1 MHPMTLQTLLE
12 ARDAVRASDAS
23 ASALTEAAIAR
34 ALETADFN
42 AFALLDADGAR
53 AQAAQLD
60 RQAAHRAATLG
71 ALHGV
76 PITVKDLFNVAGL
89 PTRAGTAAALP
100 LEFQLPTEDAAA
112 VSRLRL
118 AGAVILGKV
127 NLHEIALGITGE
139 NAHTGDV
146 KNPIDPARQAGG
158 SSSGGAVSV
167 ALGVGYG
174 SLGSDTGG
182 SLRIPASFCG
192 VVGFKPSFGLIPL
205 TGALPLSATCDHAGP
220 LARNVA
226 DAHALFEILAQR
238 NLPLRSLEHLR
249 DLRIGVPRAWLEG
262 RLGADVRR
270 EFELLLLRLR
280 DAGATVLDV
289 TPIDLELAGTAY
301 TPIVRAEAAFTHR
314 AALQGNPQLFGVR
327 DALEAGMRL
336 SAGEYLEARGLRGRV
351 RAGLEASLRDLDAL
365 ILPAAPL
372 PAPLRGA
379 STVQLESG
387 ARAHRDAF
395 IELTL
400 PFSLIGVPALSL
412 PFITVD
418 GLPVGLQV
426 ITAKGNDVLALEIGA
441 WLERQSG

>member
-1 MHPMTLQTLLE
+1 MRPMTLQTLLE
-12 ARDAVRASDAS
+12 AANAVRTGETS

-34 ALETADFN
+34 ALETAEFN
-42 AFALLDADGAR
+42 AFAVLDAEDAMR
-53 AQAAQLD
+53 QAQQLD
-60 RQAAHRAATLG
+60 ALPQAKG

-89 PTRAGTAAALP
+89 PTRAGTAAPLP
-100 LEFQLPTEDAAA
+100 LEFRSPTVDAAA
-112 VSRLRL
+112 VSRLRV

-146 KNPIDPARQAGG
+146 SNPIDLARQAGG

-167 ALGVGYG
+167 ALGAGYG

-192 VVGFKPSFGLIPL
+192 VVGFKPTFGLIPL
-205 TGALPLSATCDHAGP
+205 TGALPLSVTCDHAGP

-226 DAHALFEILAQR
+226 DAHALFEILAGR
-238 NLPLRSLEHLR
+238 NLPLRSFDNLR
-249 DLRIGVPRAWLEG
+249 GLRIGVPRSWLEG
-262 RLGADVRR
+262 RLGLDVRR
-270 EFELLLLRLR
+270 DFEVLLLQLR

-289 TPIDLELAGTAY
+289 SPTDLELAGTAY

-314 AALQGNPQLFGVR
+314 AALEAYPELFGVR
-327 DALEAGMRL
+327 EPLEAGMAL
-336 SAGEYLEARGLRGRV
+336 SVADYLEARALRRRV
-351 RAGLEASLRDLDAL
+351 RAGLEATLRELDAL
-365 ILPAAPL
+365 MLPAAPL
-372 PAPLRGA
+372 PAPLRGT

-387 ARAHRDAF
+387 VRAHRDAF

-400 PFSLIGVPALSL
+400 PFSLVGVPALSL
-412 PFITVD
+412 PFTTVD

-426 ITAKGNDVLALEIGA
+426 ITAKGNDALALEIGL
-441 WLERQSG
+441 WLERLFEQ

>member
-1 MHPMTLQTLLE
+1 MPRMTLQTLLE
-12 ARDAVRASDAS
+12 VAHTVRTGETS
-23 ASALTEAAIAR
+23 ATALTEAAIAR

-42 AFALLDADGAR
+42 AFAVLDADGAR

-60 RQAAHRAATLG
+60 ALPQARG

-76 PITVKDLFNVAGL
+76 PITVKDLFNAAKL
-89 PTRAGTAAALP
+89 PTRAGTAATLP
-100 LEFQLPTEDAAA
+100 LEFQAPMVDAAA
-112 VSRLRL
+112 VERLRA

-146 KNPIDPARQAGG
+146 KNPLDPARQAGG

-167 ALGVGYG
+167 ALGAGYG

-192 VVGFKPSFGLIPL
+192 VVGFKPTFGLIPL
-205 TGALPLSATCDHAGP
+205 EGALPLSVTCDQAGP

-226 DAHALFEILAQR
+226 DAHALFEILAHR
-238 NLPLRSLEHLR
+238 NLPLRRLEHLR
-249 DLRIGVPRAWLEG
+249 DLKIGVPRTWLEG

-270 EFELLLLRLR
+270 EFEMLLLHLR

-289 TPIDLELAGTAY
+289 TPLDLELAGAAY

-314 AALQGNPQLFGVR
+314 AALESHPASFGVR
-327 DALEAGMRL
+327 EPLEAGMKL
-336 SAGEYLEARGLRGRV
+336 SVGQYLEARGLRRRV
-351 RAGLEASLRDLDAL
+351 RAGLEATLRTVDAL
-365 ILPAAPL
+365 LLPAAPL
-372 PAPLRGA
+372 PAPLRGTQ
-379 STVQLESG
+379 TVQLESG
-387 ARAHRDAF
+387 EKAHRDAF

-400 PFSLIGVPALSL
+400 PFSLVGVPALSL
-412 PFITVD
+412 PFARVD

-426 ITAKGNDVLALEIGA
+426 VTAKGNDALALEIGT
-441 WLERQSG
+441 WLERRSG

>member
-1 MHPMTLQTLLE
+1 MIPQTLLE
-12 ARDAVRASDAS
+12 ATEAVRAGETS

-34 ALETADFN
+34 ALETAAFN
-42 AFALLDADGAR
+42 AFAVLDADGAR
-53 AQAAQLD
+53 AQAARLD
-60 RQAAHRAATLG
+60 RQATRG
-71 ALHGV
+71 ALHGI

-89 PTRAGTAAALP
+89 ATRAGTAAPLP
-100 LEFQLPTEDAAA
+100 LEFQAPTVDASA
-112 VSRLRL
+112 VSRLRS

-139 NAHTGDV
+139 NAQTGDV
-146 KNPIDPARQAGG
+146 ENPIDPARQAGG

-167 ALGVGYG
+167 ALGAGYG

-192 VVGFKPSFGLIPL
+192 VVGFKPGFGLIPL
-205 TGALPLSATCDHAGP
+205 TGALPLSVTCDHAGP

-262 RLGADVRR
+262 RLGVDVRR
-270 EFELLLLRLR
+270 DFEALLLHLR

-289 TPIDLELAGTAY
+289 TPTDLELAGAAY

-314 AALQGNPQLFGVR
+314 AALQSDPALFGVR
-327 DALEAGMRL
+327 EALEAGMRL
-336 SAGEYLEARGLRGRV
+336 SAGAYLEARGLRRRV
-351 RAGLEASLRDLDAL
+351 RAGLETSLREVDAL
-365 ILPAAPL
+365 VLPAAPL
-372 PAPLRGA
+372 PAPLRGTQ
-379 STVQLESG
+379 TVQLESG

-400 PFSLIGVPALSL
+400 PFSLVGVPALSL
-412 PFITVD
+412 PFTRVD
-418 GLPVGLQV
+418 CLPVGLQV
-426 ITAKGNDVLALEIGA
+426 ITAKGNDALALEIGA
-441 WLERQSG
+441 WLERRSP

>member
-1 MHPMTLQTLLE
+1 MRRMTFQTLLG
-12 ARDAVRASDAS
+12 AAHAVRTGETSS
-23 ASALTEAAIAR
+23 SALTEAAIAR
-34 ALETADFN
+34 ALETAEFN
-42 AFALLDADGAR
+42 AFAVLDAEGAR
-53 AQAAQLD
+53 AQAQQLD
-60 RQAAHRAATLG
+60 ALPQARG

-76 PITVKDLFNVAGL
+76 PVTVKDLFNVAGL
-89 PTRAGTAAALP
+89 PTRAGTAAPLP
-100 LEFQLPTEDAAA
+100 LEFQSPSVDAAA
-112 VSRLRL
+112 VSRLRS

-146 KNPIDPARQAGG
+146 KNPLDSSRQAGG

-167 ALGVGYG
+167 ALGAGYG

-205 TGALPLSATCDHAGP
+205 EGALPLSLTCDHAGP

-226 DAHALFEILAQR
+226 DTHALFEILAHR
-238 NLPLRSLEHLR
+238 NLPLRQLEHLR

-262 RLGADVRR
+262 RLGANVRR
-270 EFELLLLRLR
+270 EFEMLLLHLR

-289 TPIDLELAGTAY
+289 TPTDLELSGTAY

-314 AALQGNPQLFGVR
+314 AALEANPAAFGVR
-327 DALEAGMRL
+327 EPLEAGVKL
-336 SAGEYLEARGLRGRV
+336 SVGDYLEARALRRRV
-351 RAGLEASLRDLDAL
+351 RAGLEATLRAVDAL
-365 ILPAAPL
+365 VLPAAPL
-372 PAPLRGA
+372 PAPLRGTQ
-379 STVQLESG
+379 TVQLESG
-387 ARAHRDAF
+387 MRAHRDAF

-400 PFSLIGVPALSL
+400 PFSLVGVPALSL
-412 PFITVD
+412 PFTKVD

-426 ITAKGNDVLALEIGA
+426 ITAKGNDALALEIGA
-441 WLERQSG
+441 WLEKQV

>member
-1 MHPMTLQTLLE
+1 MQRMTFQTLLE
-12 ARDAVRASDAS
+12 ARDAVHAGETTA
-23 ASALTEAAIAR
+23 AALTEAAITR

-42 AFALLDADGAR
+42 AFSVLDTDGAR
-53 AQAAQLD
+53 AQARQLD
-60 RQAAHRAATLG
+60 ALPQARG

-76 PITVKDLFNVAGL
+76 PITVKDLFNVTGL
-89 PTRAGTAAALP
+89 PTRAGTAAPLP
-100 LEFQLPTEDAAA
+100 LGFQAPTVDAVA
-112 VSRLRL
+112 VSRLRA

-167 ALGVGYG
+167 ALGAGYG

-192 VVGFKPSFGLIPL
+192 VVGFKPTFGLIPL
-205 TGALPLSATCDHAGP
+205 EGALPLSVTCDHAGP

-226 DAHALFEILAQR
+226 DAHALFEILAHR
-238 NLPLRSLEHLR
+238 NLPLRQLEHLR
-249 DLRIGVPRAWLEG
+249 GLRIGVPRSWLEG

-270 EFELLLLRLR
+270 EFELLLMQLI
-280 DAGATVLDV
+280 DTGATVLDV
-289 TPIDLELAGTAY
+289 APTDLELAGAAY

-314 AALQGNPQLFGVR
+314 AALEADPSLFGVR
-327 DALEAGMRL
+327 EPLEAGMEL
-336 SAGEYLEARGLRGRV
+336 SVGAYLEARGLRRRV
-351 RAGLEASLRDLDAL
+351 RAGLETILRTVDAL
-365 ILPAAPL
+365 VLPTAPL
-372 PAPLRGA
+372 PAPARGTN
-379 STVQLESG
+379 TVQLESG
-387 ARAHRDAF
+387 LRAHRDAF

-400 PFSLIGVPALSL
+400 PFSLVGVPALSL
-412 PFITVD
+412 PFTKVN

-426 ITAKGNDVLALEIGA
+426 ITAKGDDTLALEIGL
-441 WLERQSG
+441 WLERLFEQ